1 MKRRLATLALIPLLL
16 TACGPGGGVRV
27 AAPGTP
33 GVTSAPCPVPVNPA
47 NGCIYLG
54 TLTDLTGPFKLVG
67 SRATE
72 AQRAFWT
79 RVNKQ
84 GGIGGYDIDVSEHV
98 IDTGYDVPRFVK
110 AYGETKNKVLAYAQ
124 LIGSPQ
130 AAAVLPDLAKESIIA
145 APLSWTSQWAF
156 EDNLIESGA
165 NYCFEAMNAVD
176 YAILTGRSKLR
187 GGVLA
192 VHYPGDYGGD
202 AAAGA
207 RIAAQARSLPFKDL
221 ATSQGAAAQGP
232 AVEEILKAKPSLVVL
247 STSPAEVAAIVSQT
261 VRRGFKGTFIGSSPT
276 WNESLAR
283 GPLGKILKQRFLQT
297 GPWRPFATDSPGHA
311 AMRAALGSVIPSDSY
326 VSGWAFSYPL
336 KAALEKA
343 AATGELTRS
352 SLFAASKQ
360 LTSVDYEGILPPKA
374 GNFAGDAN
382 AHAFRATVISQ
393 PDETQVSGIRVL
405 EDFYTGQTARSYAL
419 NAPCFKASP

>member
-1 MKRRLATLALIPLLL
+1 VKRRLATLALIPLLV
-16 TACGPGGGVRV
+16 TACGAGDGDRV

-54 TLTDLTGPFKLVG
+54 TLTDLTGPFQLAG
-67 SRATE
+67 SRATD

-84 GGIGGYDIDVSEHV
+84 GGIGGYDIDVSVHV
-98 IDTGYDVPRFVK
+98 VDTGYDVPRFVK

-130 AAAVLPDLAKESIIA
+130 TAAVLPDLAKESIIG
-145 APLSWTSQWAF
+145 APVGWTSQWAF
-156 EDNLIESGA
+156 EDNVLESGG

-176 YAILTGRSKLR
+176 YGILTAKTKLK
-187 GGVLA
+187 GVMA

-207 RIAAQARSLPFKDL
+207 RIAARARNL
-221 ATSQGAAAQGP
+221 AFRDVPTPQGANLQGP
-232 AVEEILKAKPSLVVL
+232 VIEEILKVKPGMVVL
-247 STSPAEVAAIVSQT
+247 STSPAEAGVIVAQT
-261 VRRGFKGTFIGSSPT
+261 IRRGFKGTFIGSSPT
-276 WNESLAR
+276 WNEDLAK
-283 GPLGKILKQRFLQT
+283 GPLGKILKHRFLQT
-297 GPWRPFATDSPGHA
+297 GAWRPFATDSPGHA
-311 AMRAALGSVIPSDSY
+311 AMRAALGSVIPSDKY

-336 KAALEKA
+336 KAALVKA
-343 AATGELTRS
+343 AASGEITRT
-352 SLFAASKQ
+352 SLFTASRQ
-360 LTSVDYEGILPPKA
+360 LTSVDYEGVLPPKA

-382 AHAFRATVISQ
+382 AHAFRETVISQ
-393 PDETQVSGIRVL
+393 PDESQVSGIRVL
-405 EDFYTGQTARSYAL
+405 EDFYTGQTARSYSL
-419 NAPCFKASP
+419 NEPCFKAKS